1 MRSIRSLLFALLI
14 TQIVAFGNTLGV
26 ELVTNLSEFGDGIF
40 NFKESKEFVEIP
52 EVTFPEL
59 NIFCYNGTKI
69 SVLHFWTSIE
79 MRLKIESDDYHLYMG
94 RNTSMV
100 KTMHDDHM
108 SSWFYHVLP
117 WKSQVIR
124 ISTFEPSCVG
134 ILTREQYRISLLVKR
149 VDYISVI
156 MTFIGLALFYYAKD
170 LCRNV
175 FFHYTTGVGM
185 GIFLSLVVIIY
196 FIQKR
201 FNLWFGYAICSY
213 SLATYIITSVW
224 YNMKIYLLEHYVYVL
239 GYLVLTGSVSFG
251 VCYRMGPVE
260 NVRTLNLIQWAMQ
273 FMGVAAVFCSSS
285 HQAASLS
292 IVLGM
297 LLWES
302 TPAKWKTKIQIQY
315 QLKIKKPKP
324 KLLSEQEYID
334 QSQVE
339 TTRHLK
345 ELRDYCKSPKCDA
358 WKMTSRLTSP
368 SRFAEFVAGSPHLT
382 QDEILDYSHIDD
394 FEVMDDEIDGN
405 NSRHP
410 PMTDDESDESEID
423 LENPYDDQQ

>member
-1 MRSIRSLLFALLI
+1 
-14 TQIVAFGNTLGV
+14 
-26 ELVTNLSEFGDGIF
+26 
-40 NFKESKEFVEIP
+40 
-52 EVTFPEL
+52 
-59 NIFCYNGTKI
+59 
-69 SVLHFWTSIE
+69 

-94 RNTSMV
+94 GNVTEV
-100 KTMHDDHM
+100 QKMHEDHM

-117 WKSQVIR
+117 WKTQVIR

-134 ILTREQYRISLLVKR
+134 ILTRETYRLSLLVKR
-149 VDYISVI
+149 VDYVYVI
-156 MTFIGLALFYYAKD
+156 MFFAGIALFYYAKD

-175 FFHYTTGVGM
+175 FFHYTTGIGV

-201 FNLWFGYAICSY
+201 FNLWFGYALCSY
-213 SLATYIITSVW
+213 SLATYIITSIW
-224 YNMKIYLLEHYVYVL
+224 YNMKTYLLEQYVYVL

-251 VCYRMGPVE
+251 ICYRMGPVE
-260 NVRTLNLIQWAMQ
+260 NVRTLNLIQWTMQ
-273 FMGVAAVFCSSS
+273 FIALVAVFCSSS

-292 IVLGM
+292 IVLAM

-315 QLKIKKPKP
+315 QLQRIRMKKEKP
-324 KLLSEQEYID
+324 RLLTEQEFID
-334 QSQVE
+334 QSQLE
-339 TTRHLK
+339 TTRALQD
-345 ELRDYCKSPKCDA
+345 LREYCKSPKCDA

-382 QDEILDYSHIDD
+382 QEEILNYSHVDD
-394 FEVMDDEIDGN
+394 FEVTDDEIDAN
-405 NSRHP
+405 ERRHQHP

-423 LENPYDDQQ
+423 LENPYDKQQLTIYQTSKEKTHHSIHT